1 MQALPTRWRTSSR
14 WWLSAAAAVALA
26 GSAWAGENAVDAA
39 KLTALVLQDC
49 GSCHGMTL
57 KGGLGKPLTAEQLE
71 HWDSEQI
78 AHIILEG
85 VPGTPMPP
93 WKPLLSEAEARW
105 IADHLKKGTLR

>member
-1 MQALPTRWRTSSR
+1 MGPRVTASQ
-14 WWLSAAAAVALA
+14 WWLSASVAVCLQAGAAAASDPVPDP
-26 GSAWAGENAVDAA
+26 V

-57 KGGLGKPLTAEQLE
+57 KGGLGKPLTADQLAQ
-71 HWDSEQI
+71 WDRDQI

-105 IADHLKKGTLR
+105 IADRLKQGFPQ